1 MLICVSVIGHPLTL
15 ESYCDCIVILVSN
28 ISIAVLAIF
37 GFLGYF
43 ASMSSF
49 RQLEKK
55 ELLTFGG
62 LLLFF
67 QTYEKLALDNGIA
80 Y

>member
-1 MLICVSVIGHPLTL
+1 MCECYWSSTYTVT
-15 ESYCDCIVILVSN
+15 YCDCIVILVSN